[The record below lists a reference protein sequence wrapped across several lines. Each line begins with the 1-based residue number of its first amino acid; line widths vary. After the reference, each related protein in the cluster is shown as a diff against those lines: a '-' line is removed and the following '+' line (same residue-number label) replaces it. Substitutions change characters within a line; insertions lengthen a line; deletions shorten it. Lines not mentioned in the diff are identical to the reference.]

1 MQEKNHG
8 EILLEETKFPCA
20 RSLQFYHVCEVLK
33 ECTAWKNRQNCKQ
46 KKTTKHIAKRVPVEF
61 QENLMKKICPDS
73 PYL

>member
-1 MQEKNHG
+1 LQEKSWRDSAG
-8 EILLEETKFPCA
+8 REKISLCKI
-20 RSLQFYHVCEVLK
+20 LQFYHVCEVLK